1 LSDNIIMVERNLEYL
16 HDNRIIYRNIPKD
29 ISDMVETEQYY
40 YYPSGT
46 NVCYTLFQGDHKI
59 SSYKALLWNFLVLK
73 YLNPG
78 VDLLHVFKFI
88 ADDSNGFI
96 YFNIRDLDTM
106 IDDVMSSDD
115 TPPVNKTRRVVFK
128 SNTKLTSS
136 QKISLANSLIHRKRI
151 TTKLIKH
158 VIPVIAEKK
167 EKITYKKIA
176 DVLGCSVKSIS
187 RNIDTELKNKISKI
201 NNDI

>member
-1 LSDNIIMVERNLEYL
+1 MVERNLEYL
-16 HDNRIIYRNIPKD
+16 HENRIIYRNIPKD